1 MGGGGR
7 ATPKT
12 LPRGIPRFSL
22 AGHARTGPSTIRKD
36 GRMPTVTTR
45 DGVEI
50 FYKDWGQG
58 RPVVF
63 IHGWPLNGDAWQDQL
78 KYVAD
83 NGFRGIAHDRRG
95 HGRSTPVYDGYDFDT
110 FADDLNDLIN
120 ALDLR
125 DVTLVAHSMGG
136 GELAR
141 YIGRHGTGR
150 IASAVLLSA
159 ITPLMLQ
166 GPDNPDGVPQDVFDG
181 IKQGILKERSQF
193 WKDTAEGFFS
203 ANRPGNKVTQGNK
216 DAFWYMAMAET
227 IEGGVAC
234 VDAFAHTDFH
244 EDLKKFDI
252 PTLVV
257 HGDDDLI
264 VPIDATGRRSA
275 ELIADATLRVYEGGS
290 HGIALVAGDKEK
302 FNQDLLGFLNS

>member
-1 MGGGGR
+1 
-7 ATPKT
+7 
-12 LPRGIPRFSL
+12 
-22 AGHARTGPSTIRKD
+22 
-36 GRMPTVTTR
+36 MPTVTTR

-63 IHGWPLNGDAWQDQL
+63 VHGWPLNGDAWQDQL
-78 KYVAD
+78 KCVAD

-95 HGRSTPVYDGYDFDT
+95 HGRSTPVWDGYDFDT
-110 FADDLNDLIN
+110 FADDLNDLVH

-125 DVTLVAHSMGG
+125 EVTLVAHSMGG

-141 YIGRHGTGR
+141 YIGRHGTDR
-150 IASAVLLSA
+150 IRSAVLLSA

-166 GPDNPDGVPQDVFDG
+166 GQDNPEGVPQSVFDS
-181 IKQGILKERSQF
+181 IKQGIVTERSQF
-193 WKDTAEGFFS
+193 WKDTAEGFFG

-216 DAFWYMAMAET
+216 DAFWAMAMQET

-234 VDAFAHTDFH
+234 VDAFAATDFH

-257 HGDDDLI
+257 HGDDDQI
-264 VPIDATGRRSA
+264 VPIDATGRKTAGLVRN
-275 ELIADATLRVYEGGS
+275 ATLKVYEGGS
-290 HGIALVAGDKEK
+290 HGIAMVQGDKER
-302 FNQDLLGFLNS
+302 FNRELLDFLKS